1 MNKCNNCGAEIID
14 STFCFQCGEKV
25 DVSNDTNFCQKC
37 SAENNIMNEFCSNC
51 GSNLNSS
58 KSESDKKR
66 DEIVERYDKLAEEF
80 GIGDEDY
87 FLTSVVRFNKLEK
100 DNSKISTV
108 LDGVSKL
115 NSLKNHASKL
125 SSVVNIESDLL
136 TNHVYNKVLNHDLI
150 GNQIANFKGNK
161 THYDLI
167 GNQIANSKGNKITI
181 DGFFIIK
188 DKKFVFMEI
197 DNRDFKK
204 TNTGMN
210 NVYLDRTLYFDNIV
224 SMRVTKS
231 LDDESKFED
240 ITKRVWTS
248 SHDIKKSIKNEIQHF
263 KAMKFKDLIA
273 NNDSKDMFDRLLI
286 KLVDNTSYE
295 IRLPSYEFGQ
305 KLVDLFEVSKNQVAN
320 VIIENQNSQQS
331 KTQLLKE
338 YQKLLKNEIIT
349 PEEFKKLKNELIFLN
364 K

>member
-37 SAENNIMNEFCSNC
+37 SAENNIMNEFCSNYGC
-51 GSNLNSS
+51 NLNSS

-87 FLTSVVRFNKLEK
+87 FLTSVKRYNFLEPGTTK
-100 DNSKISTV
+100 HKKINAV
-108 LDGVSKL
+108 LG
-115 NSLKNHASKL
+115 
-125 SSVVNIESDLL
+125 
-136 TNHVYNKVLNHDLI
+136 YNPGSYL
-150 GNQIANFKGNK
+150 GNETI
-161 THYDLI
+161 
-167 GNQIANSKGNKITI
+167 I
-181 DGFFIIK
+181 DGFFLIK
-188 DKKFVFMEI
+188 EDKFVFMEI

-204 TNTGMN
+204 VNAGIN
-210 NVYLDRTLYFDNIV
+210 NFYFDKIV

-231 LDDESKFED
+231 LGDESKYED
-240 ITKRVWTS
+240 ITKRAWTS
-248 SHDIKKSIKNEIQHF
+248 PHDIKRSIQNDIQSL
-263 KAMKFKDLIA
+263 KAIRFKDLII
-273 NNDSKDMFDRLLI
+273 NNDSADMFDRLLI

-295 IRLPSYEFGQ
+295 IRLPSYDFGQ

-349 PEEFKKLKNELIFLN
+349 PEEFKKLKNELIFSN

>member
-1 MNKCNNCGAEIID
+1 MVKCSNCGAEVTD
-14 STFCFQCGEKV
+14 SAFCFQCGEKV
-25 DVSNDTNFCQKC
+25 SSPQTDKNMCPKCGIANDKNTNFCR
-37 SAENNIMNEFCSNC
+37 NC
-51 GSNLNSS
+51 GHKIENGASI
-58 KSESDKKR
+58 SEKQREWNARR
-66 DEIVERYDKLAEEF
+66 DEIIERYDKLAEEF
-80 GIGDEDY
+80 GIKNEDY
-87 FLTSVVRFNKLEK
+87 FLTSVKRYNFLEPGTTK
-100 DNSKISTV
+100 HKKINAV
-108 LDGVSKL
+108 LG
-115 NSLKNHASKL
+115 
-125 SSVVNIESDLL
+125 
-136 TNHVYNKVLNHDLI
+136 YNPGSYL
-150 GNQIANFKGNK
+150 GNETI
-161 THYDLI
+161 
-167 GNQIANSKGNKITI
+167 I
-181 DGFFIIK
+181 DGFFLIK
-188 DKKFVFMEI
+188 EDKFVFMEI
-197 DNRDFKK
+197 DNRHFKK
-204 TNTGMN
+204 VNAGIN
-210 NVYLDRTLYFDNIV
+210 NFYFDKIV

-286 KLVDNTSYE
+286 KLVDNTYYE

-349 PEEFKKLKNELIFLN
+349 PEEFKKLKNELIFSN

>member
-1 MNKCNNCGAEIID
+1 
-14 STFCFQCGEKV
+14 
-25 DVSNDTNFCQKC
+25 
-37 SAENNIMNEFCSNC
+37 
-51 GSNLNSS
+51 
-58 KSESDKKR
+58 
-66 DEIVERYDKLAEEF
+66 
-80 GIGDEDY
+80 
-87 FLTSVVRFNKLEK
+87 
-100 DNSKISTV
+100 
-108 LDGVSKL
+108 
-115 NSLKNHASKL
+115 
-125 SSVVNIESDLL
+125 
-136 TNHVYNKVLNHDLI
+136 
-150 GNQIANFKGNK
+150 
-161 THYDLI
+161 
-167 GNQIANSKGNKITI
+167 
-181 DGFFIIK
+181 
-188 DKKFVFMEI
+188 MEI

-240 ITKRVWTS
+240 IAKRVWTS

-305 KLVDLFEVSKNQVAN
+305 KLVDLFESLKGQPQK

-349 PEEFKKLKNELIFLN
+349 PEEFKKLKNELIFSN